1 MPSRISQAAILVG
14 EVTTGRP
21 EALPH
26 PLTDIANRALIDHLL
41 DRLWASGIERVLVAP
56 AGPDGDLSDHLVG
69 REDPRLLVRER
80 DATQPLA
87 ALLAGW
93 ADGPVLAVSSQ
104 SLWLDGPTG
113 VVARMAAQWRPEAM
127 DALVLAVSV
136 AKAFGGVGL
145 GDLNLDPLGQVT
157 VLTRGDLAPY
167 YNTGVHIVNPAA
179 LGDARTLNGV
189 LRGAL
194 ARQRLYGL
202 VHDGAWFHVGTETD
216 LANTRA
222 MLAEPEVR
230 WVIS

>member
-1 MPSRISQAAILVG
+1 MSSRISQAAILVG

-56 AGPDGDLSDHLVG
+56 VGPDGDLTDYLVA
-69 REDPRLLVRER
+69 REDPRLLVRDR
-80 DATQPLA
+80 DATAPLA
-87 ALLAGW
+87 DLLAGW
-93 ADGPVLAVSSQ
+93 AEGPVLAVSSQ

-113 VVARMAAQWRPEAM
+113 VVERMAAEWRPDAM
-127 DALVLAVSV
+127 DVLVLAVAV
-136 AKAFGGVGL
+136 AKAFGGTGL
-145 GDLNLDPLGQVT
+145 GDLTLDPLGRVT
-157 VLTRGDLAPY
+157 GLTGGDLAPY
-167 YNTGVHIVNPAA
+167 YNTGVHIVDPAA
-179 LGDARTLNGV
+179 LGGARSLNGV
-189 LRGAL
+189 LRAAH
-194 ARQRLYGL
+194 ARRRLYGL